1 MDEQQTKKCRRDRL
15 AWFTISQDEM
25 REGLKGGKGRSRPRY
40 SNNNNN
46 INTNTKKKDDKGG
59 RDPQLGTWHL
69 SIYLSI
75 YLSNF
80 LFVYLS
86 I

>member
-1 MDEQQTKKCRRDRL
+1 
-15 AWFTISQDEM
+15 M

-59 RDPQLGTWHL
+59 RDPQLGRWHL
-69 SIYLSI
+69 SIYQSFCLSIIYLYIHISI
-75 YLSNF
+75 YLQR
-80 LFVYLS
+80 YLS
-86 I
+86 LTWLVSFFLSN